1 MENVID
7 FKPIYLKKNQGH
19 GNARRRGLCECRE
32 ELVALMDSDDIST
45 PFRFERQLQQFVKN
59 PKLDIV
65 GGQIS
70 EFIGDPDHITG
81 IREVPLKDKHIKEF
95 MRKRCPMNQVTV
107 MFKKDAVEQSGGYI
121 DWYCEE
127 DYYLWARMALKGCRF
142 SNVPETVVNV
152 RVGDEMSARRGGM
165 RYFKS
170 EYRMQK
176 FLYDKKLINAGQFAY
191 NVLLRFCGEI
201 LITDSMRRRLFC
213 LFRKKPG
220 NSGTTGNSIKSRNS
234 RNSRNIRISQKTKT
248 EIKKAEDNGKK
259 ASGVIEYPPFSV
271 SMCVYG
277 GDNAAW
283 FDTALGSVVNQTVK
297 PQEIVLVVDG
307 PIPDSIEAVI
317 DKYRAIC
324 SGDMAP
330 IGSQI

>member
-7 FKPIYLKKNQGH
+7 FRPIYLKENQGH
-19 GNARRRGLCECRE
+19 GNARRRGLSECRE
-32 ELVALMDSDDIST
+32 KLVALMDSDDISA
-45 PFRFERQLQQFVKN
+45 PFRFERQLTQFVKS

-70 EFIGDPDHITG
+70 EFIGNPSNIIG
-81 IREVPLKDKHIKEF
+81 VREVPLNDNQIKEY

-107 MFKKDAVEQSGGYI
+107 MFKKDAVELSGGYI

-127 DYYLWARMALKGCRF
+127 DYYLWARMALKDCIF

-176 FLYDKKLINAGQFAY
+176 FLYDEKLINMGRFAY
-191 NVLLRFCGEI
+191 NVLLRFGGEV
-201 LITDSMRRRLFC
+201 LITDSMRTRLFR
-213 LFRKKPG
+213 LFRKKESG
-220 NSGTTGNSIKSRNS
+220 NSGTLGDSMKSRFS
-234 RNSRNIRISQKTKT
+234 RDNRISVCHEA
-248 EIKKAEDNGKK
+248 EIKTAEDIRKK
-259 ASGVIEYPPFSV
+259 VSGAIEYPPFSV

-277 GDNAAW
+277 GDNAEW
-283 FDTALGSVVNQTVK
+283 FDTALESVVNQTVK

-324 SGDMAP
+324 TNGGGYNS

>member
-7 FKPIYLKKNQGH
+7 FRPIYLKENQGH
-19 GNARRRGLCECRE
+19 GNARRRGLSECRE
-32 ELVALMDSDDIST
+32 RLVALMDSDDISAS
-45 PFRFERQLQQFVKN
+45 FRFERQLMQFVKN

-70 EFIGDPDHITG
+70 EFIGNPDHITG

-95 MRKRCPMNQVTV
+95 MKKRCPMNQVTV

-152 RVGDEMSARRGGM
+152 RVGDAMSARRGGI
-165 RYFKS
+165 RYFRS

-191 NVLLRFCGEI
+191 NVLLRFGGEI
-201 LITDSMRRRLFC
+201 LVTDSMRTRLFC
-213 LFRKKPG
+213 LFRKKETDDLG
-220 NSGTTGNSIKSRNS
+220 TSGKSKNSISNT
-234 RNSRNIRISQKTKT
+234 ISTSNET
-248 EIKKAEDNGKK
+248 EIKEAEDNGKK
-259 ASGVIEYPPFSV
+259 TSDVIEYPPFSV

-283 FDTALGSVVNQTVK
+283 FDTALESVVNQTVK

-317 DKYRAIC
+317 EKYRAIC
-324 SGDMAP
+324 DRG
-330 IGSQI
+330 GV

>member
-7 FKPIYLKKNQGH
+7 FRPIYLKKNQGH

-32 ELVALMDSDDIST
+32 ELVALMDSDDISV

-70 EFIGDPDHITG
+70 EFIGEPDYITG

-191 NVLLRFCGEI
+191 NVLLRFGGEI
-201 LITDSMRRRLFC
+201 LITDSMRTRLFC

-220 NSGTTGNSIKSRNS
+220 NSVKSRNS
-234 RNSRNIRISQKTKT
+234 RDIRISKSPEA
-248 EIKKAEDNGKK
+248 EINKAEDNGKK

-317 DKYRAIC
+317 NKYRAIC
-324 SGDMAP
+324 SGGGYSP